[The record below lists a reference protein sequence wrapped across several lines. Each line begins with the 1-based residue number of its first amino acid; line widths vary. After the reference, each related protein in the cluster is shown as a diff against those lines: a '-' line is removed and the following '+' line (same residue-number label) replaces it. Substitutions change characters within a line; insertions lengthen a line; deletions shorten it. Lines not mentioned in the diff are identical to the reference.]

1 MKRIQAKFM
10 NYYNCNF
17 IFASSNANKSWNR
30 NVSVNSSWRVI
41 CNNKYSAKINLD
53 FGWYSSDHMKWCVF
67 IGVPII
73 FLWSIG
79 LPVAEA
85 FAVLFKNR
93 KSLHKLDVQRYLLML
108 YQGLKDNVF
117 YWELI
122 NTTRKICMIAINA
135 LLSTFPLIYSAAS
148 AVVVLVFLMRV
159 QLRLH
164 PYKRDLNNRLEMEA
178 MTTGTATLFCGVL
191 FVSDTQD
198 FAIITTMILIVI

>member
-1 MKRIQAKFM
+1 MVCLHWSTYHIFMEYWSTCCCICSFIQKPKITSQAR
-10 NYYNCNF
+10 CAALF
-17 IFASSNANKSWNR
+17 INA
-30 NVSVNSSWRVI
+30 
-41 CNNKYSAKINLD
+41 
-53 FGWYSSDHMKWCVF
+53 
-67 IGVPII
+67 
-73 FLWSIG
+73 
-79 LPVAEA
+79 
-85 FAVLFKNR
+85 
-93 KSLHKLDVQRYLLML
+93 L

-198 FAIITTMILIVI
+198 FAIITTVILIVILETKSSLYA